1 MPLISLVI
9 LLIVVGVLLWAMNTY
24 LPMDTNI
31 KKIINILVI
40 VVVVVWL
47 LGVLGVLPDLN
58 VIRIGK

>member
-1 MPLISLVI
+1 VSLISLVI

-47 LGVLGVLPDLN
+47 LGMLGVLPDLN